1 MVTWC
6 KSNSV
11 AISWTIWRKTS
22 LCSRQSHI
30 SSHLFI
36 LVINKYLTWRFPH
49 LEVVCA
55 LYLCACVLGG
65 KWEASKLS
73 PTSDRLSLSSS
84 SFFRSRCCCCCCC
97 IEEVGR
103 RCCAELLS
111 MVTLKGAVEQQL
123 WMRLAHKREEQLLL
137 RVGSHTRNSYFLTTM
152 TSTVDMAWLFS

>member
-84 SFFRSRCCCCCCC
+84 SSFRSRCCYCCC

-152 TSTVDMAWLFS
+152 TSTVDLALFFS